1 MDQEPEIYCRYRQ
14 GLKDIYSRKDLKK
27 QKIYI
32 EEEHMQM
39 VIWAYGLTGHG
50 KSRSMY
56 KLASLIEPDNN
67 AEKIWV
73 KGEGCTWFP
82 DYYD

>member
-1 MDQEPEIYCRYRQ
+1 
-14 GLKDIYSRKDLKK
+14 
-27 QKIYI
+27 
-32 EEEHMQM
+32 M